1 MCEARGVQVLTL
13 GKLRARVVAPP
24 APTRVVVLLHGFG
37 APGDDLVDLAKW
49 IDVPDDTAWVF
60 PEGPLELGGLYGD
73 SRAWWML
80 DLARLERDLARG
92 QPSDRSGEHPE
103 GLPEAR
109 AAMIEL
115 LDDVAAR
122 FPQAQLVLG
131 GFSQGAML
139 ALDVALHDPRPLAA
153 LVLLSGTLLARTE
166 WEPKFPSRAG
176 LPVFQSHGSRDAL
189 LPYRSAELLRDLLT
203 AAGLRVAWYPF
214 DGGHEIPPPL
224 LDEIAEL
231 IAAATGR
238 PPGTG

>member
-1 MCEARGVQVLTL
+1 MLQLVTL
-13 GKLRARVVAPP
+13 GTLRARVVAPP

-37 APGDDLVDLAKW
+37 APGDDLAELHRY
-49 IDVPDDTAWVF
+49 IDVSAEDTAWVF

-80 DLARLERDLARG
+80 DLARIERDLARG
-92 QPSDRSGEHPE
+92 QPSDRSGDHPE
-103 GLPEAR
+103 GLAEAR
-109 AAMIEL
+109 AAIIAL
-115 LDDVAAR
+115 LDEVAAR
-122 FPQAQLVLG
+122 WPDAQLVLG

-139 ALDVALHDPRPLAA
+139 SLDVALHDARPLAA

-166 WEPKFPSRAG
+166 WEPLFAQRAG
-176 LPVFQSHGSRDAL
+176 LPVFMSHGTRDAL
-189 LPYRSAELLRDLLT
+189 LPYRSAETLRDLLV

-231 IAAATGR
+231 IAAATAR